1 MDGQDIII
9 VTETNI
15 MNDVHILGGGG
26 QNWDGGPILI
36 VMCPVLLA
44 MSMKVTVTLEGIQVR
59 VSFSADDFFIPKQG
73 IVTFS
78 CVGEY
83 DFVTRHVGLL

>member
-1 MDGQDIII
+1 
-9 VTETNI
+9 
-15 MNDVHILGGGG
+15 
-26 QNWDGGPILI
+26 
-36 VMCPVLLA
+36 MCPVLLA